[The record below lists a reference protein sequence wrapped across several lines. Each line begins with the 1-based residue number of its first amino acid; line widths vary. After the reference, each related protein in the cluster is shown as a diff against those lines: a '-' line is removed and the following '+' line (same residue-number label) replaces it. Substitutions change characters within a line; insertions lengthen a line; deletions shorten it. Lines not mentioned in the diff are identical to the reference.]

1 MVYKE
6 VTLLTRQPMQSEL
19 VEKYFN
25 NQCSVEEAELVLKWF
40 DTDEGQQYLK
50 QRLDDDLAHRELSES
65 EAAFDS
71 EALLARLQQKINRR
85 TAFSN
90 AHSVYWTWA
99 RWVAAAMVVVAGGY
113 WYQFMKEEIVQTAYG
128 ETRTVKLADST
139 LIILNGNSKLRFK
152 KQWHSFQKREVW
164 IEGEAFFQ
172 VAHTPNHQHFLVHL
186 PNKVNVEVLG
196 TEFDV
201 YARKTKTRVV
211 LNTGKIQ
218 LTHSEQDHNPL
229 VMKPGDL
236 YESNA
241 YDTKLVTRRVNSE
254 VYSSWRN
261 ARLTFDKMS
270 LADIAQ
276 QLEDTYGLEVVI
288 EDKTLLRQEFS
299 GTIPTQNID
308 ILLEALGRLFDLKII
323 KNQDKVII
331 QSNQ

>member
-1 MVYKE
+1 M
-6 VTLLTRQPMQSEL
+6 
-19 VEKYFN
+19 
-25 NQCSVEEAELVLKWF
+25 
-40 DTDEGQQYLK
+40 
-50 QRLDDDLAHRELSES
+50 
-65 EAAFDS
+65 
-71 EALLARLQQKINRR
+71 
-85 TAFSN
+85 
-90 AHSVYWTWA
+90 
-99 RWVAAAMVVVAGGY
+99 
-113 WYQFMKEEIVQTAYG
+113 
-128 ETRTVKLADST
+128 
-139 LIILNGNSKLRFK
+139 
-152 KQWHSFQKREVW
+152 
-164 IEGEAFFQ
+164 
-172 VAHTPNHQHFLVHL
+172 
-186 PNKVNVEVLG
+186 
-196 TEFDV
+196 

-218 LTHSEQDHNPL
+218 LTHSEQDYTPL

-241 YDTKLVTRRVNSE
+241 QDTKLVARRVNSE

-308 ILLEALGRLFDLKII
+308 VLLEALGRLFDLKII